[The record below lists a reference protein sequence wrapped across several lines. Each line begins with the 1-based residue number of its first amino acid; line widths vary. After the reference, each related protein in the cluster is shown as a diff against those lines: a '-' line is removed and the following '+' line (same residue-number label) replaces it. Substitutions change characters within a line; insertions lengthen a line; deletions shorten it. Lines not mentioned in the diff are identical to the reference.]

1 MPRGWD
7 EVYNTNNNQSNLKDR
22 QTISVTDLI
31 AEGPIYGL
39 VDGAASVYLNDDRVL
54 PLSEAATFHS
64 QGPAFVALTNGST
77 TATISGGG
85 ITPIIESQNGD
96 KYLIVRKGRGQ
107 VFVTASNGSAG
118 TDDFNITATLTT
130 VDSASFFNSSMVSS
144 PVDIDTHI
152 PARLGVINS
161 GGVGDGAYGEGFIT
175 KVTSSSVAEYVPGTG
190 GASGVWIPNGSY
202 SLEVDRIVK
211 IASISGV
218 TVTLAANWAGT
229 SGSYKFDVTG
239 AVVSNLDVI
248 TQSQTT
254 NYEAVTTQ
262 FRVGTLAQS
271 PFMGQGGEGSTSIS
285 NSPSAGGTLERSNN
299 YGGSQAPKELVG
311 TSAAGFNLT
320 ASQVQEVDEARIT
333 FSYGGG
339 HYAVDGKGKNVT
351 TFTSYKTEIAIK
363 KPGESSFNT
372 YQVLKHPLIHSGVY
386 KNAVSFVSTIDLTPF
401 RPFSD
406 FKVKVSRISNH
417 TGPGYK
423 TSTETFHDWQ
433 MSTASTLSNVTC
445 VIKDVLTHPFSS
457 IAKITFDTK
466 KFQSVPTRSYHLRGL
481 KVQVPSNYVTR
492 EQTSNGVANYQRNT
506 STGLIANSYQ
516 DWDGAF
522 ASAPVYT
529 NNPAWVFFDVLTN
542 NRYGLGDFL
551 EATDFD
557 KSALSRIAR

>member
-1 MPRGWD
+1 MPNWNEIYD
-7 EVYNTNNNQSNLKDR
+7 VNEYYNGESNLKDR

-39 VDGAASVYLNDDRVL
+39 VDGAASVYLNDDRIL
-54 PLSEAATFHS
+54 PLSEASTFHS
-64 QGPAFVALTNGST
+64 QGPASVALTNGST

-85 ITPIIESQNGD
+85 VAPIIESQNGD

-107 VFVTASNGSAG
+107 VFVNASNGSAG
-118 TDDFNITATLTT
+118 TDDYIITATLTT
-130 VDSASFFNSSMVSS
+130 VDNASFFISSMVST
-144 PVDIDTHI
+144 PEDIDTHI

-190 GASGVWIPNGSY
+190 GASGLWIPDGSY

-218 TVTLAANWAGT
+218 TVTLAANWPGT
-229 SGSYKFDVTG
+229 TASYKFDVTG

-285 NSPSAGGTLERSNN
+285 NTPSAGGALELSTG
-299 YGGSQAPKELVG
+299 YGGGSQAPKELVG
-311 TSAAGFNLT
+311 TSASGFNLT
-320 ASQVQEVDEARIT
+320 ASQIQEVDEARMT

-339 HYAVDGKGKNVT
+339 HYAVSGKGTDVT

-363 KPGESSFNT
+363 KPGESDFET
-372 YQVLKHPLIHSGVY
+372 YQVLKNPLIHSGMY
-386 KNAVSFVSTIDLTPF
+386 KNAVSFVSTIDLTAF

-406 FKVKVSRISNH
+406 FKVRVSRLSNH

-423 TSTETFHDWQ
+423 TATETFHDWQ
-433 MSTASTLSNVTC
+433 MSAASNLSNVTC

-457 IAKITFDTK
+457 LAKITFDTK
-466 KFQSVPTRSYHLRGL
+466 KFKS
-481 KVQVPSNYVTR
+481 
-492 EQTSNGVANYQRNT
+492 T
-506 STGLIANSYQ
+506 STL
-516 DWDGAF
+516 
-522 ASAPVYT
+522 
-529 NNPAWVFFDVLTN
+529 
-542 NRYGLGDFL
+542 
-551 EATDFD
+551 
-557 KSALSRIAR
+557 